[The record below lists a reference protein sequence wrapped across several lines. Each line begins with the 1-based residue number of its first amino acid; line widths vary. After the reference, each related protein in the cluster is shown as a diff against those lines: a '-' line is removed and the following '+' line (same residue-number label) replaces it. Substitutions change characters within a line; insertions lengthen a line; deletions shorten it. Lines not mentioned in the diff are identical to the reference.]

1 MSWVSFGDFGGG
13 IRCREFEAEAN
24 IIFRSTD
31 KLSKSYKSQ
40 VNDMKEWDMTKADLI
55 AVIEKQANLPHHQAE
70 KIVNICFDSM
80 IQALFDNERIEIRGF
95 GSFAN
100 RNYKAYEGR
109 NPKTGKVVKVSP
121 KKVPFFKVG
130 KELKEMVDE
139 GKDKYV
145 IREA

>member
-1 MSWVSFGDFGGG
+1 MKNELKFKVLSSYTE
-13 IRCREFEAEAN
+13 IEFIQIENLKGE
-24 IIFRSTD
+24 
-31 KLSKSYKSQ
+31 LL
-40 VNDMKEWDMTKADLI
+40 MTKADLI
-55 AVIEKQANLPHHQAE
+55 AALEKQANLTHKQAE
-70 KIVNICFDSM
+70 TVINITFDQM
-80 IQALFDNERIEIRGF
+80 IKALYEDERIEIRGF

-109 NPKTGKVVKVSP
+109 NPKTGKIVKVPP

-130 KELKEMVDE
+130 KELKEMVDA

>member
-1 MSWVSFGDFGGG
+1 
-13 IRCREFEAEAN
+13 
-24 IIFRSTD
+24 
-31 KLSKSYKSQ
+31 
-40 VNDMKEWDMTKADLI
+40 MTKADLI
-55 AVIEKQANLPHHQAE
+55 AAIEKQGNLSHKQAE
-70 KIVNICFDSM
+70 QIINITFDAM
-80 IQALFDNERIEIRGF
+80 INSLYNDERIEIRGF

-109 NPKTGKVVKVSP
+109 NPKTGKIVKVSP

-130 KELKEMVDE
+130 KELKEMVDS

>member
-1 MSWVSFGDFGGG
+1 
-13 IRCREFEAEAN
+13 
-24 IIFRSTD
+24 
-31 KLSKSYKSQ
+31 
-40 VNDMKEWDMTKADLI
+40 MTKADLI
-55 AVIEKQANLPHHQAE
+55 AALEKQGNLNHKQAE
-70 KIVNICFDSM
+70 HIINIAFESM
-80 IQALFDNERIEIRGF
+80 IHALYNDERIEIRGF

-109 NPKTGKVVKVSP
+109 NPKTGKIVKVPP

-130 KELKEMVDE
+130 KELKEMVDA